1 MATKLEESRAAAP
14 RRTLQQPTRGRHNDP
29 SPSLPYITGDRPRRE
44 RQLRQDQQQRL
55 EEGELQ
61 GLLGHH
67 PARDRDGNKAGGAG
81 PRSVAERQSA
91 SHPGRRSAGGSCC
104 RFAAQEI
111 NTEKNVISGTL
122 PASLALL
129 SKLKA
134 RAPRGETPTQRRPRR
149 RPLTSRLLA
158 AAQMLFLFTPSLTSR
173 LLAAAQT
180 LKVADSLLSGTIPRG
195 LHVSKRARHTALRPR
210 GPGGRAV
217 PPLPPRSVLSVVV
230 GSVTWS
236 MQTRRR
242 PRTRPARGVGSA
254 RLGRAALRL

>member
-158 AAQMLFLFTPSLTSR
+158 AAQ
-173 LLAAAQT
+173 T

-195 LHVSKRARHTALRPR
+195 LHVSRRARHTTLRPR

-254 RLGRAALRL
+254 RQGEARQGAALRL

>member
-29 SPSLPYITGDRPRRE
+29 SPSLPYLTGDRPRRE
-44 RQLRQDQQQRL
+44 LQLRQEEQRL

-158 AAQMLFLFTPSLTSR
+158 AAQ
-173 LLAAAQT
+173 T
-180 LKVADSLLSGTIPRG
+180 LKFADSLLSGTIPRG

>member
-14 RRTLQQPTRGRHNDP
+14 RRTLQQPTRGRANDP
-29 SPSLPYITGDRPRRE
+29 SPSLPYITEDRPRRE
-44 RQLRQDQQQRL
+44 LKLRQDQQQRL

-134 RAPRGETPTQRRPRR
+134 RAPREEKPAQRRPRR
-149 RPLTSRLLA
+149 RPKLAPSPLVCSPPLRRSRSPTASTPARSRAACTSASARATLPSVPA
-158 AAQMLFLFTPSLTSR
+158 APAVGRCPLFLHARCSLS
-173 LLAAAQT
+173 
-180 LKVADSLLSGTIPRG
+180 
-195 LHVSKRARHTALRPR
+195 
-210 GPGGRAV
+210 
-217 PPLPPRSVLSVVV
+217 
-230 GSVTWS
+230 W
-236 MQTRRR
+236 
-242 PRTRPARGVGSA
+242 
-254 RLGRAALRL
+254 

>member
-29 SPSLPYITGDRPRRE
+29 SPSLPYLTGDRPRRE

-158 AAQMLFLFTPSLTSR
+158 AAQ
-173 LLAAAQT
+173 T

-195 LHVSKRARHTALRPR
+195 LHVSRRARATLPSVPAAPAV
-210 GPGGRAV
+210 GRC
-217 PPLPPRSVLSVVV
+217 PLFLHARCSLS
-230 GSVTWS
+230 W
-236 MQTRRR
+236 
-242 PRTRPARGVGSA
+242 
-254 RLGRAALRL
+254 

>member
-1 MATKLEESRAAAP
+1 MP
-14 RRTLQQPTRGRHNDP
+14 P
-29 SPSLPYITGDRPRRE
+29 S
-44 RQLRQDQQQRL
+44 
-55 EEGELQ
+55 
-61 GLLGHH
+61 
-67 PARDRDGNKAGGAG
+67 
-81 PRSVAERQSA
+81 
-91 SHPGRRSAGGSCC
+91 
-104 RFAAQEI
+104 AAQEI
-111 NTEKNVISGTL
+111 NTEKNIISGTL

-129 SKLKA
+129 RKLKA

-149 RPLTSRLLA
+149 RP
-158 AAQMLFLFTPSLTSR
+158 LTSR

-254 RLGRAALRL
+254 RQSEARQGAALRL

>member
-44 RQLRQDQQQRL
+44 RQLWQDQQQRL

-158 AAQMLFLFTPSLTSR
+158 AAQTLRWVHLWHGGRSLTHHVP
-173 LLAAAQT
+173 T
-180 LKVADSLLSGTIPRG
+180 SGTHHQTRHRRASCRQSPPRP
-195 LHVSKRARHTALRPR
+195 LPLIRA
-210 GPGGRAV
+210 GPGREPTSV
-217 PPLPPRSVLSVVV
+217 PIQPW
-230 GSVTWS
+230 T
-236 MQTRRR
+236 
-242 PRTRPARGVGSA
+242 
-254 RLGRAALRL
+254 